1 MSTGSSGRFSMG
13 FFISSSNVGAGNSNF
28 SSCGGPMPLV
38 TMRRVEIFAT
48 GEELAAIAPGR
59 SVEVRV
65 APYGA
70 AQCIEGPR
78 HTRGTPSNTVD
89 MNATTWLALA
99 TGTLRWAEAVLGGQV
114 LASGQRADLG
124 DHLPLRGVTG

>member
-1 MSTGSSGRFSMG
+1 MPSRRRIPVDAGRIAVREWLAGSTDQEVVARAVRFT
-13 FFISSSNVGAGNSNF
+13 
-28 SSCGGPMPLV
+28 L
-38 TMRRVEIFAT
+38 
-48 GEELAAIAPGR
+48 EELAAAAPGR

-89 MNATTWLALA
+89 MDAMTWLALA
-99 TGTLRWAEAVLGGQV
+99 TGTLRWAEAVVGGQV
-114 LASGQRADLG
+114 LASGQRADLA